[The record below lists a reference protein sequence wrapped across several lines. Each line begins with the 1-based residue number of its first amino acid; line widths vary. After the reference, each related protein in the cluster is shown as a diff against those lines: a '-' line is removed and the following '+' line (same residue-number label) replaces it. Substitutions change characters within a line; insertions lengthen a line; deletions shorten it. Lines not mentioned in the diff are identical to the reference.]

1 MIEHLEENITKKNN
15 VFNIELETL
24 QVEQEL
30 KTILGKV
37 IKTVESVYF
46 ADKFLYDSKTHN
58 SASFSL
64 SGQDFLLCNIYKSVM
79 INNSINML
87 LCRVRDIDFIIAQHV
102 TSCDFVYFP
111 KFNFYHPVSHSTKDS
126 SNEFLKILL
135 KAIKNKKINIFNR
148 SFIKGILVSHGRP
161 YHFFYDTAIM
171 VEYLYQRELLDT
183 YNHYQVK
190 NSDFLDFS
198 SLYEVKE
205 FSNKVLSPKEIN
217 DLTENTSDIFFKVG
231 VKYNHTNN
239 SHKQLALSFDRR
251 VNKYAKGKV
260 QELKLAEDID
270 LLRKGSNFVLWFGIC
285 SEKRSLENQVQLLLS
300 LVAQLSFYHKVVVV
314 VDGWTAPNTKSS
326 NDIKNIEE
334 DYKVFDI
341 IKREI
346 GDIQL
351 ISLIGSQSIH
361 KIKVSQYV
369 DFHVSSGAT
378 GSIWSSRFA
387 KKPGVLHIS
396 QAFYPRMFEHLHY
409 NSLDFP
415 NRLVVDNIEKVK
427 RVDFVSYKINK
438 DDFLNFINTNYPN
451 IFNADCKLD
460 RFKILSNA
468 NIDCIDKQKNTY
480 SSVNNDPQIY
490 LNVDGLVDLEY
501 PYTLNIVVYISY
513 DSNIGN
519 KALTFYLNY
528 GDGFNS
534 NDIVSL
540 STESFSDRA
549 EVNILIEKPL
559 IGIRFDPINAEVDF
573 QLKGLFYKIKKVL

>member
-1 MIEHLEENITKKNN
+1 MIDHLKRSLVNADNN
-15 VFNIELETL
+15 FDTELEKL
-24 QVEQEL
+24 EIKQEI
-30 KTILGKV
+30 KVILGKV
-37 IKTVESVYF
+37 IKTVESIYF
-46 ADKFLYDSKTHN
+46 ADKFLYDSKIHN

-102 TSCDFVYFP
+102 TSCDFIYFP
-111 KFNFYHPVSHSTKDS
+111 KFNFYYSISHS
-126 SNEFLKILL
+126 SNNTSIKHLKVLL
-135 KAIKNKKINIFNR
+135 GIVENQKINKFNR
-148 SFIKGILVSHGRP
+148 SFVKGVLVSHARP

-183 YNHYQVK
+183 YNHYQIK
-190 NSDFLDFS
+190 NSDFLDFRN
-198 SLYEVKE
+198 LYEVKE
-205 FSNKVLSPKEIN
+205 VFNKVLSPKEIN
-217 DLTENTSDIFFKVG
+217 ALAENSNDIFFKVG
-231 VKYNHTNN
+231 VKYDHNNNNHE
-239 SHKQLALSFDRR
+239 QLALSFDRR
-251 VNKYAKGKV
+251 VTKYAKGKE
-260 QELKLAEDID
+260 QGSKLAKDIE
-270 LLRKGSNFVLWFGIC
+270 LLREESNFILWFGIC
-285 SEKRSLENQVQLLLS
+285 SEKRSLENQVQLLLA

-326 NDIKNIEE
+326 SDIKNIEE

-415 NRLVVDNIEKVK
+415 NSLVVDNIEKVK

-451 IFNADCKLD
+451 IFNADYKLD

-480 SSVNNDPQIY
+480 SSVNNDPQVY